1 VAGALDAGCTVWMR
15 QNRAPRLVVNV
26 YNRYLISSRDALI
39 SIALVQ
45 TADLGTFTADLG
57 TLASGDWRWRLAAWR
72 LARCFAVGCCWLPAL
87 VILVHVTAVDLR

>member
-1 VAGALDAGCTVWMR
+1 LDNASYGPQSATLLHIAALAG
-15 QNRAPRLVVNV
+15 V
-26 YNRYLISSRDALI
+26 YLFSNALI

-87 VILVHVTAVDLR
+87 VILVHVTAMDLR